1 MMRGVEQDL
10 VTEMKDPV
18 LWEAMAIVCGG
29 GLENISLGMDVV
41 KGFQRRWVN
50 EYIARMRWVGID
62 KTLDNLV
69 PELASYV
76 KHGGTQ

>member
-1 MMRGVEQDL
+1 
-10 VTEMKDPV
+10 
-18 LWEAMAIVCGG
+18 
-29 GLENISLGMDVV
+29 MDVV

-69 PELASYV
+69 PELASYA
-76 KHGGTQ
+76 KQGGTQ